1 MVQSILVALDFQ
13 GEVLEY
19 VQRRRLIEEKTVRLI
34 RYRVSEDQDNIILT
48 EIGFD

>member
-19 VQRRRLIEEKTVRLI
+19 VQRRKLIEEKTVRLI
-34 RYRVSEDQDNIILT
+34 KYRVSKDQDNIILT